1 MPTHVHKFGG
11 TSVQD
16 ADRIAA
22 AAALLGADADAG
34 HRVVCVSSAMSQVT
48 NAILAGA
55 AQAAT
60 GDRNAADTLV
70 SRLRERHHAARAA
83 LAPDDPDLEAAL
95 DALLDECLELL
106 HGTALLR
113 ELTPRVSDRVVVI
126 GEKLAVRLLAAK
138 LRATGHRAQALD
150 ADTFLRTSGQFG
162 AADPL
167 SYTDCPGVKETLVP
181 LLDAGTI
188 PVVTGFCGRAPS
200 GATTTLGRGG
210 SDLSATLL
218 AAALRADE
226 CVIWTDV
233 AGAFTADPRVVT
245 TAVPIPAMHPR
256 EAAEMSFYGAKVLHP
271 RTMIPVAS
279 LAIPVLIKSSFEP
292 DLPGTRID
300 AKEVS
305 PSGPVRAVTAV
316 RDQALVSIEGKG
328 MAGVPGIAARVFGA
342 LADRGLSMTMI
353 SQSSSESSV
362 CFALPETQVREAETA
377 LRHAL
382 RTELA
387 DGLVEEIRTT
397 PGVAIVAAVGLG
409 MIHATGVA
417 GRALSAIGHAGINIL
432 AIAQGSSELNISLA
446 IKSDAAPDAIRAIH
460 HEFFGPVTVGDRLD
474 VAVRGFG
481 GVGRALARLL
491 VARDPDA
498 FPRLRLV
505 AVSDRSGV
513 LVNPDGFI
521 ARSLAPVLDAKAGGA
536 ALAGLDGGAPLP
548 VPESLVARLPD
559 TAPTAIAD
567 CTDDAAAASVWAAA
581 FARSIDVA
589 SANKDPFAAA
599 DDAYAALLRARDE
612 HARLLRGEST
622 VGAALPV
629 LNTLD
634 DLLASGDNVFAIEG
648 SLSGSL
654 GFVLSRVQ
662 QGARFVDAVEEARS
676 LGYTEP
682 DPAIDLCGHD
692 VVRKSLILGRRSGL
706 LRSSKQVACEGLV
719 ERDLIGASPSDLAA
733 ALGATGERLEARVK
747 AAGAQGSVVR
757 FLATIRP
764 SQATIGLVDVPADS
778 PFANLDASESLVS
791 FTTRRYHQQPLMIRG
806 AGAGAEIT
814 ASGVL
819 ADLLRIAER
828 RCR

>member
-22 AAALLGADADAG
+22 AADLLAADARAG
-34 HRVVCVSSAMSQVT
+34 HRVACVSSAMSQVT
-48 NAILAGA
+48 NTVLAGA
-55 AQAAT
+55 AKAAT
-60 GDRNAADTLV
+60 GDRDAADALV
-70 SRLRERHHAARAA
+70 AELRERHHTARLA
-83 LAPDDPDLEAAL
+83 LAPEDTELEGEL

-113 ELTPRVSDRVVVI
+113 ELTPRVSDRVVVT
-126 GEKLAVRLLAAK
+126 GEKLAVRLLAAR
-138 LRATGHRAQALD
+138 LRAMGQPAKALD
-150 ADTFLRTSGQFG
+150 ADTFLRTSGDFG

-167 SYTDCPGVKETLVP
+167 SYTDCPGVKETLDP

-226 CVIWTDV
+226 CIIWTDV
-233 AGAFTADPRVVT
+233 AGAYTADPRVVT

-279 LAIPVLIKSSFEP
+279 LGIPVLIRSSFEP
-292 DLPGTRID
+292 GLPGTRID
-300 AKEVS
+300 AKEIS
-305 PSGPVRAVTAV
+305 TTGPVRAVTAV

-362 CFALPETQVREAETA
+362 CFALPESQSRDAESV

-382 RTELA
+382 RAELA
-387 DGLVEEIRTT
+387 DGLVEEIRATH
-397 PGVAIVAAVGLG
+397 GVAIVAAVGLG

-417 GRALSAIGHAGINIL
+417 GRALSAIGQAGINIL

-446 IKSDAAPDAIRAIH
+446 IESDSAPDAIRAIH

-474 VAVRGFG
+474 IAVRGFG
-481 GVGRALARLL
+481 GVGRELARII
-491 VARDPDA
+491 AERDPDA
-498 FPRLRLV
+498 SPRLRLV
-505 AVSDRSGV
+505 AVSDRSGA
-513 LVNPDGFI
+513 LIDHDGFTAKSI
-521 ARSLAPVLDAKAGGA
+521 APVLEAKSKGTRLADLKDGV
-536 ALAGLDGGAPLP
+536 ALASPT
-548 VPESLVARLPD
+548 ELVAHLPA

-567 CTDDAAAASVWAAA
+567 CTDDSSAASVWTTA
-581 FARSIDVA
+581 FARSIDIA
-589 SANKDPFAAA
+589 SANKDPFASD
-599 DDAYAALLRARDE
+599 DDAYANLLKSRDE

-634 DLLASGDNVFAIEG
+634 DLLASGDNVFVIEG

-654 GFVLSRVQ
+654 GFVLAKVQ
-662 QGARFVDAVEEARS
+662 QGTAFIDAVREARE

-692 VVRKSLILGRRSGL
+692 VVRKALILGRRSGL
-706 LRSSKQVACEGLV
+706 LRSSSQVTCEGLV
-719 ERDLIGASPSDLAA
+719 GRELIGAEPAKLEA
-733 ALGATGERLEARVK
+733 ALAATGETLEARVK
-747 AAGAQGSVVR
+747 NASEQGKAVR
-757 FLATIRP
+757 FLATVKP

-778 PFANLDASESLVS
+778 PFAKLDASESLVS

-806 AGAGAEIT
+806 AGAGAEVT

-828 RCR
+828 RCH